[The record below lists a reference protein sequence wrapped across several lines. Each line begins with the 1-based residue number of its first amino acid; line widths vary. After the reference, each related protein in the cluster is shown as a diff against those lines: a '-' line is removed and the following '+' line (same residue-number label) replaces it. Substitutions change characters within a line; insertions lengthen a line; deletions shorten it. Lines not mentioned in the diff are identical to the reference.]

1 VAKRFTNKTVKIA
14 IGIASAGRPK
24 PLSLLLEYLGSL
36 NVEIPEIFICTP
48 NKDQE
53 VTRPPELRVTWLT
66 TARGGLCLQR
76 NILLQAAKGM
86 DFLVYFDDDF
96 LPRGDYFINL
106 TSRLAI
112 NGSSIAALTGLVIG
126 DGVTCGG
133 ISFLD
138 GLKQLECSSSFT
150 FQPNLTPVFNCYGC
164 NMVVNLKTIR
174 EHSLRFD
181 ENLPMYG
188 WLEDVEFSLQLRA
201 FGALVLAGNC
211 VGVHLGSPEGRQ
223 GARCLGYSQV
233 ANPYYICRKHHLSS
247 ANFLH
252 YFLFRLL
259 KNTAGALG
267 DNPVRRA
274 RLAGNLLALRH
285 LVQGTLDPRYISQM
299 A

>member
-1 VAKRFTNKTVKIA
+1 MKIA

-76 NILLQAAKGM
+76 NILLQAAKGS

-106 TSRLAI
+106 CSLLAKQS
-112 NGSSIAALTGLVIG
+112 SSISILTGTVIS
-126 DGVTCGG
+126 DGVSKGG
-133 ISFLD
+133 TSFSD
-138 GLKQLECSSSFT
+138 GLQMIESSTSFT
-150 FQPNLTPVFNCYGC
+150 FDSTLTPVFNGYGC
-164 NMVVNLKTIR
+164 NMAVNLKTVR
-174 EHSLRFD
+174 EHGLRFD
-181 ENLPMYG
+181 EILPMYG

-211 VGVHLGSPEGRQ
+211 VGVHLGSPESRQ